1 MATYLQQFLGG
12 LAPLLNSTVVQVTN
26 TTSALPQATVSPLVI
41 PTDLSSLI
49 SLLFSFSALRDWL
62 KLIVLGGFFETCRRV
77 IFTQYAKFVDT
88 FYLNATF
95 EEDDPSYGW
104 MMVWLSKQP
113 SWAKARDI
121 QVSTNTYG
129 ANSNTVM
136 LEGDEDSNEYD
147 KTSRKLAYLPSVSM
161 TYSLWYKRR
170 YMTITRTLQD
180 TTGSY
185 YSTKHNVLQISL
197 LTRSHNLLIGL
208 LQEARNEYMAAQEH
222 KMCVWVSDVN
232 NSWKHVG
239 CRTKRS
245 MNSIIL
251 EPGVKD
257 LLMEDARDFLDSKD
271 WYAERGIPFRRGYL
285 LYGVPGSGKT
295 SLIHSIAG
303 ELGLDIYVISLSRV
317 GLDDSSLDALINEL
331 PERCVALMEDIDA
344 AFTRTLNRDD
354 DSASDFESGGPS
366 GVNKPLQCGS
376 PPPPP
381 SSRVSLSGLLNALDG
396 IGAQEGRILFATT
409 NKHTSLDPALCRPG
423 RMDLHI
429 EFKLSSKYQARELFK
444 RFYIPSNQ
452 CEAEEDDDEETADSG
467 YGSTTPSEATDSTPP
482 SPSESKAP
490 KSPVSQSS
498 SLLPAPPVFSGRR
511 HVGRA
516 PKLSK
521 GRVDELATVF
531 SDIIPDQQFSM
542 AALQGYLMMYKI
554 RPFDAVAAAQ
564 DWVEKELKDRNK
576 RNKEKKEKTEQEKKA
591 KEEKEAKEKKEKEK
605 TEQEKKTKEEK
616 DKVKDT
622 PQTQQNPEK
631 GIQVTPTQ
639 VSS

>member
-1 MATYLQQFLGG
+1 MATYLQQILGG
-12 LAPLLNSTVVQVTN
+12 LVPLLNSTVVEVTN
-26 TTSALPQATVSPLVI
+26 TTSALPQATVAPLSI
-41 PTDLSSLI
+41 PADLSSLI

-77 IFTQYAKFVDT
+77 IFTQYAKFVDAFHIT
-88 FYLNATF
+88 ATF
-95 EEDDPSYGW
+95 DEDDPSYEW

-129 ANSNTVM
+129 ANSNTVT
-136 LEGDEDSNEYD
+136 LEGDEDSDDDY

-185 YSTKHNVLQISL
+185 YSTKHNILQISL
-197 LTRSHNLLIGL
+197 LTRSHSLLIGL

-222 KMCVWVSDVN
+222 KMCVWVSDAVN
-232 NSWKHVG
+232 NSWRHVG
-239 CRTKRS
+239 CRAKRS

-257 LLMEDARDFLDSKD
+257 LLLEDARDFLDSKN

-303 ELGLDIYVISLSRV
+303 ELGLDIYIISLSRV

-354 DSASDFESGGPS
+354 DDSSDSGSS
-366 GVNKPLQCGS
+366 GSSDANKTPKKSDILV
-376 PPPPP
+376 
-381 SSRVSLSGLLNALDG
+381 SRVSLSGLLNALDG

-429 EFKLSSKYQARELFK
+429 EFRLSSKYQARELFK

-452 CEAEEDDDEETADSG
+452 SEAEEDDDDETADSG

-482 SPSESKAP
+482 SPSGSKASE
-490 KSPVSQSS
+490 SPISESS
-498 SLLPAPPVFSGRR
+498 SLLPAPPVFFGNR

-516 PKLSK
+516 PKLSRR
-521 GRVDELATVF
+521 RVDKLAMTF
-531 SDIIPDQQFSM
+531 SDIIPERQFSM
-542 AALQGYLMMYKI
+542 ATLQGYLMMHKTN
-554 RPFDAVAAAQ
+554 PFVAVAGAQ
-564 DWVEKELKDRNK
+564 DWVQKEMNDRNK
-576 RNKEKKEKTEQEKKA
+576 QEKEKEKKEKAEQEKKA
-591 KEEKEAKEKKEKEK
+591 KQEKEAKEKEAKEKG
-605 TEQEKKTKEEK
+605 K
-616 DKVKDT
+616 DKDLPT
-622 PQTQQNPEK
+622 THQNPGERDK
-631 GIQVTPTQ
+631 AIQVTPTQ

>member
-1 MATYLQQFLGG
+1 MATYLQQILGG
-12 LAPLLNSTVVQVTN
+12 LAPLLNSTVVEVTN
-26 TTSALPQATVSPLVI
+26 TTSALPQATVAPLAI
-41 PTDLSSLI
+41 PADLSSLI

-77 IFTQYAKFVDT
+77 IFTQYAKFVDAFHIT
-88 FYLNATF
+88 ATF
-95 EEDDPSYGW
+95 DEDDPSYEW

-129 ANSNTVM
+129 ANSNTVT
-136 LEGDEDSNEYD
+136 LEGDEDSDDYY

-185 YSTKHNVLQISL
+185 YSTKHNILQISL
-197 LTRSHNLLIGL
+197 LTRSHSLLIGL

-222 KMCVWVSDVN
+222 KMN
-232 NSWKHVG
+232 NSWRHVG
-239 CRTKRS
+239 CRAKRS

-257 LLMEDARDFLDSKD
+257 LLLEDARDFLDSKN

-303 ELGLDIYVISLSRV
+303 ELGLDIYIISLSRV

-354 DSASDFESGGPS
+354 DDSSDSGSSGSSDANKTPKSGG
-366 GVNKPLQCGS
+366 

-409 NKHTSLDPALCRPG
+409 NKHASLDPALCRPG

-429 EFKLSSKYQARELFK
+429 EFRLSSKYQARELFK

-452 CEAEEDDDEETADSG
+452 SEVEEDDDDETVDSG

-482 SPSESKAP
+482 SPSGSKVSESP
-490 KSPVSQSS
+490 ISESS
-498 SLLPAPPVFSGRR
+498 SLLPAPPVFFGNR

-516 PKLSK
+516 PKLSRR
-521 GRVDELATVF
+521 RVDKLAMTF
-531 SDIIPDQQFSM
+531 SGIIPERQFSM
-542 AALQGYLMMYKI
+542 ATLQGYLMMHKTN
-554 RPFDAVAAAQ
+554 PFVAVAGAK
-564 DWVEKELKDRNK
+564 DWVEKERRRRRRRPSK
-576 RNKEKKEKTEQEKKA
+576 RRRPSRKRKLRRKKLRRR
-591 KEEKEAKEKKEKEK
+591 
-605 TEQEKKTKEEK
+605 
-616 DKVKDT
+616 VKIRIS
-622 PQTQQNPEK
+622 PQHTRIPEN
-631 GIQVTPTQ
+631 GIKRFR
-639 VSS
+639 

>member
-1 MATYLQQFLGG
+1 MATYLQQILSG
-12 LAPLLNSTVVQVTN
+12 LAPLINSTVAEVTN
-26 TTSALPQATVSPLVI
+26 TTSALPQATISPLSI
-41 PTDLSSLI
+41 PNDLSSLI

-77 IFTQYAKFVDT
+77 IFAQYAKFVDA
-88 FYLNATF
+88 FYMKATF
-95 EEDDPSYGW
+95 EEDDPSYEW
-104 MMVWLSKQP
+104 MMVWLSRQP

-136 LEGDEDSNEYD
+136 LEGEEDSSEY

-185 YSTKHNVLQISL
+185 YATKHNVLQISL
-197 LTRSHNLLIGL
+197 LTRSHSLLIGL
-208 LQEARNEYMAAQEH
+208 LQEARSDFMAAQEH
-222 KMCVWVSDVN
+222 KICVWVSDVN
-232 NSWKHVG
+232 NGWKHVG
-239 CRTKRS
+239 CRAKRS

-251 EPGVKD
+251 ESGVKD
-257 LLMEDARDFLDSKD
+257 LLLEDARDFLGSKD

-303 ELGLDIYVISLSRV
+303 ELGLDIYIISLSRV

-354 DSASDFESGGPS
+354 DDASDSESSASSGA
-366 GVNKPLQCGS
+366 NKTPKTGS

-381 SSRVSLSGLLNALDG
+381 GSRVSLSGLLNALDG

-429 EFKLSSKYQARELFK
+429 EFRLSSKYQAREMFK
-444 RFYIPSNQ
+444 RFYIPSSQ
-452 CEAEEDDDEETADSG
+452 CSEADDDDEAADSG
-467 YGSTTPSEATDSTPP
+467 YGSAALSEATDSTPP
-482 SPSESKAP
+482 SPADSKSSE
-490 KSPVSQSS
+490 SPVSESS
-498 SLLPAPPVFSGRR
+498 SAPPAFFGSR

-521 GRVDELATVF
+521 GRVDELATLF

-542 AALQGYLMMYKI
+542 AALQGYLMMHKT
-554 RPFDAVAAAQ
+554 RPFAAVAGAQ
-564 DWVEKELKDRNK
+564 DWVEKELKDRSRREKQK
-576 RNKEKKEKTEQEKKA
+576 REKEEKEKEKKA
-591 KEEKEAKEKKEKEK
+591 KEKKEAR
-605 TEQEKKTKEEK
+605 EK
-616 DKVKDT
+616 DEVKDT
-622 PQTQQNPEK
+622 PKAQHNPSESDK
-631 GIQVTPTQ
+631 AIQVTQMQ

>member
-1 MATYLQQFLGG
+1 MATYLQQILGG
-12 LAPLLNSTVVQVTN
+12 LAPLLNSTVVEVTN
-26 TTSALPQATVSPLVI
+26 TTSLPQATVAPLAI
-41 PTDLSSLI
+41 PADLPSLI

-62 KLIVLGGFFETCRRV
+62 KLIVLGGFVETCRRV
-77 IFTQYAKFVDT
+77 IFTQYTKFVDAFHIT
-88 FYLNATF
+88 ATF
-95 EEDDPSYGW
+95 DEDDASYEW

-129 ANSNTVM
+129 ANSNTVT
-136 LEGDEDSNEYD
+136 LEGDDSDEYN

-185 YSTKHNVLQISL
+185 YSTKHNILQISL
-197 LTRSHNLLIGL
+197 LTRSHSLLLGL

-232 NSWKHVG
+232 NSWRHVG
-239 CRTKRS
+239 CRAKRP

-257 LLMEDARDFLDSKD
+257 LLLEDARDFLDSKN

-303 ELGLDIYVISLSRV
+303 ELGLDIYIISLSRV

-354 DSASDFESGGPS
+354 DDTSNSGSSGSSDANKTPKNGGPP
-366 GVNKPLQCGS
+366 PL
-376 PPPPP
+376 P

-429 EFKLSSKYQARELFK
+429 EFRLSSKYQARELFK

-452 CEAEEDDDEETADSG
+452 SGVEEDDDDETADSG
-467 YGSTTPSEATDSTPP
+467 YGGSPTPSEAADSTPP
-482 SPSESKAP
+482 SPSGSNASESP
-490 KSPVSQSS
+490 ISESS
-498 SLLPAPPVFSGRR
+498 SLLPAPPVFFGNR

-521 GRVDELATVF
+521 RRVDELAMKF
-531 SDIIPDQQFSM
+531 SDIIPERQFSM
-542 AALQGYLMMYKI
+542 ATLQGYLMMHKI
-554 RPFDAVAAAQ
+554 NPFVAVAGAS
-564 DWVEKELKDRNK
+564 DWVEKELSDRSK
-576 RNKEKKEKTEQEKKA
+576 REKEKKEKAEKEKKVQQ
-591 KEEKEAKEKKEKEK
+591 EKEAKEKEAKEKG
-605 TEQEKKTKEEK
+605 K
-616 DKVKDT
+616 DKDLPTTHPGERDKA
-622 PQTQQNPEK
+622 
-631 GIQVTPTQ
+631 IQVTPTQ

>member
-1 MATYLQQFLGG
+1 MATYLQQILGG
-12 LAPLLNSTVVQVTN
+12 LAPLLNSTVVEVAN
-26 TTSALPQATVSPLVI
+26 ATSAVPQATIESPLTI

-77 IFTQYAKFVDT
+77 IFTQYAKLVNA
-88 FYLNATF
+88 FYINATF
-95 EEDDPSYGW
+95 EEDDPSYEW
-104 MMVWLSKQP
+104 MIVWLSKQP

-136 LEGDEDSNEYD
+136 LDGDEDSDEYS

-161 TYSLWYKRR
+161 TYSMWYKRR

-197 LTRSHNLLIGL
+197 MTRNHSLLIGL
-208 LQEARNEYMAAQEH
+208 LQEARNDYMAAQEH

-232 NSWKHVG
+232 NSWRHVG
-239 CRTKRS
+239 CRAKRS

-257 LLMEDARDFLDSKD
+257 LLLEDARDFLESKN

-344 AFTRTLNRDD
+344 AFTRSLNRDD
-354 DSASDFESGGPS
+354 DDASDSESSGSSSANKTPKATSGG
-366 GVNKPLQCGS
+366 

-452 CEAEEDDDEETADSG
+452 GDAEEDDDETADSG

-482 SPSESKAP
+482 SPSGSKASE
-490 KSPVSQSS
+490 SPVSESS
-498 SLLPAPPVFSGRR
+498 SLLPAPPVFFGSR

-521 GRVDELATVF
+521 RRVDELATAF
-531 SDIIPDQQFSM
+531 ADIIPDRQLSM
-542 AALQGYLMMYKI
+542 AALQGYLMMHKI
-554 RPFDAVAAAQ
+554 RPFAAVAGAQ
-564 DWVEKELKDRNK
+564 DWVEKELKDRN
-576 RNKEKKEKTEQEKKA
+576 RREKEKETKKEKAEQEKKEKEAKEKEGTEKTEQEKKV
-591 KEEKEAKEKKEKEK
+591 
-605 TEQEKKTKEEK
+605 
-616 DKVKDT
+616 KVKDT
-622 PQTQQNPEK
+622 PKTQQNSGESDK
-631 GIQVTPTQ
+631 AIQVTPTSA
-639 VSS
+639 SS

>member
-1 MATYLQQFLGG
+1 MATYLQQILGG
-12 LAPLLNSTVVQVTN
+12 LVPLLNSTVVEVTN
-26 TTSALPQATVSPLVI
+26 TTSTLPQATVAPLAI
-41 PTDLSSLI
+41 PADLSSLI

-62 KLIVLGGFFETCRRV
+62 KLIVLGSFFETCRRV
-77 IFTQYAKFVDT
+77 IFTQYAKFVDAFHIT
-88 FYLNATF
+88 ATF
-95 EEDDPSYGW
+95 DEDDPSYEW

-129 ANSNTVM
+129 ANSNTVT
-136 LEGDEDSNEYD
+136 LEGDEDSEDYY

-185 YSTKHNVLQISL
+185 YATKHNILQISL
-197 LTRSHNLLIGL
+197 LTRSHSLLIGL

-232 NSWKHVG
+232 NSWRHVG
-239 CRTKRS
+239 CRAKRS

-257 LLMEDARDFLDSKD
+257 LLLEDARDFLDSKN

-303 ELGLDIYVISLSRV
+303 ELGLDIYIISLSRV

-354 DSASDFESGGPS
+354 DDSSDSGSS
-366 GVNKPLQCGS
+366 GSSDANKTPKI
-376 PPPPP
+376 
-381 SSRVSLSGLLNALDG
+381 SRVSLSGLLNALDG

-409 NKHTSLDPALCRPG
+409 NKHASLDPALCRPG

-429 EFKLSSKYQARELFK
+429 EFRLSSKYQARELFK

-452 CEAEEDDDEETADSG
+452 SEVEEEDDDETVDSG

-482 SPSESKAP
+482 SPSGSKASE
-490 KSPVSQSS
+490 SPISESS
-498 SLLPAPPVFSGRR
+498 SLLPAPPLFFGNR

-516 PKLSK
+516 PKLSRRK
-521 GRVDELATVF
+521 VDKLAMSF
-531 SDIIPDQQFSM
+531 SDIIPERQFSM
-542 AALQGYLMMYKI
+542 AALQGYLMMHKTN
-554 RPFDAVAAAQ
+554 PFVAVAGAK
-564 DWVEKELKDRNK
+564 DWVEKELNDRNK
-576 RNKEKKEKTEQEKKA
+576 REKEKKEKKEKAEQGKKA
-591 KEEKEAKEKKEKEK
+591 KQEKEAKEKEAKEKGE
-605 TEQEKKTKEEK
+605 
-616 DKVKDT
+616 DKNLSPT
-622 PQTQQNPEK
+622 THQNPGERDK
-631 GIQVTPTQ
+631 AIQVTPTQ
-639 VSS
+639 ISS